1 MQNTWH
7 ITSFYKFLPLT
18 QEETEPLRQKLFDDG
33 KELSLCGL
41 LLIAT
46 EGCNGTIGGTRE
58 SIDAFKEIIEARFG
72 SVVFKDSTAYAK
84 PFKRWKVTLR
94 EEIVAI
100 GDATM
105 HPSSDN
111 NHHLSPQEW
120 NRVID
125 EEDVIILDTRNTYET
140 DIGVFEGAL
149 DPKLDT
155 FQEFPKFVK
164 ESGIPKDKKV
174 LMYCTGGIRCEKA
187 ILAMQE
193 EGYENV
199 YQLQGGI
206 LNYLQQCPS
215 QKFEGECF
223 VFDHRVAVNQNL
235 APSERYSLCVHC
247 GNAGDIHD
255 ACALCSSASVVCKKC
270 VAKGKAPACS
280 KDCARRIERNLL
292 KALKVS

>member
-1 MQNTWH
+1 MHDTWH
-7 ITSFYKFLPLT
+7 ITSFYKFLPIPA
-18 QEETEPLRQKLFDDG
+18 EEIEGVRQFFLEKGAALQ
-33 KELSLCGL
+33 LCGL

-46 EGCNGTIGGTRE
+46 EGCNGTVAGDEE
-58 SIDAFKEIIEARFG
+58 SIRTFKELVTARCG
-72 SVVFKDSTAYAK
+72 SVVFKDSISYEK

-105 HPSSDN
+105 HPSSDH

-120 NRVID
+120 NRVIE
-125 EEDVIILDTRNTYET
+125 EEDVIVLDTRNTYET
-140 DIGVFEGAL
+140 EIGTFAGAI
-149 DPKLDT
+149 DPKIQT
-155 FQEFPKFVK
+155 FQEFPAFVK

-206 LNYLQQCPS
+206 LHYLQQCPS

-223 VFDHRVAVNQNL
+223 VFDHRVAVNQDL
-235 APSERYSLCVHC
+235 APSNRYALCVHC
-247 GNAGDIHD
+247 GNAGDLKNSCARCQSD
-255 ACALCSSASVVCKKC
+255 AVICRKC
-270 VAKGKAPACS
+270 HAQGKLHACS
-280 KDCARRIERNLL
+280 KDCARRVERQT
-292 KALKVS
+292 KVSQ